1 MGNKLTKF
9 LVVCFVFVHMLSACS
24 SPSPTNITPGS
35 ILSSTA
41 TLDTKSSNTSSV
53 QVTKDKAHERESQAL
68 AERGVLVF
76 TINWLT
82 PNTDLAW
89 KDDGMDFR
97 MMAEAHICAIRF
109 ARARAPD
116 YGGDPTQVVLV
127 AFSMGARIGI
137 TAALAGDDLPVLWE
151 DFATK
156 RGGPPSQID
165 CVEGKA
171 SANVKAFVGIGGRY
185 NSVDYLKTESYGKL

>member
-1 MGNKLTKF
+1 
-9 LVVCFVFVHMLSACS
+9 
-24 SPSPTNITPGS
+24 
-35 ILSSTA
+35 
-41 TLDTKSSNTSSV
+41 
-53 QVTKDKAHERESQAL
+53 QAL

-151 DFATK
+151 DFAAK

-165 CVEGKA
+165 CVESEA
-171 SANVKAFVGIGGRY
+171 SASVMAFVGIGGRY
-185 NSVDYLKTESYGKL
+185 NSVDYLKTADPERAMGNCESLCAHWSFAQSTNKPYPWRAGHKRKLRNPGRFQPALVRRGV